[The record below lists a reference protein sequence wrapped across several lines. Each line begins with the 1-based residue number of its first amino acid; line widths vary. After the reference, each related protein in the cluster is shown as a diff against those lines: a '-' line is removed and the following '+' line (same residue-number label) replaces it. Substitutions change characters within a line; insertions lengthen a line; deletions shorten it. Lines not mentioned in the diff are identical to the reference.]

1 MCEQNTRACA
11 RLGGHATASSKS
23 RATLNFSVLRLLAQ
37 PRSHGSSPPRQRKA
51 LGTKLTTRCLAC
63 VHLHTEWLLSTFSSQ
78 VNRFIRY
85 YQSIART
92 TRDQNFPLWPLIV
105 REISTPLTKQITG
118 YKSSHLKE
126 AFYALLEALTICIA
140 PWDLLSR
147 RIVTSLSLNTRIT
160 ESKSSARK
168 RAE

>member
-23 RATLNFSVLRLLAQ
+23 RAPLNFSVLRLLAQ

-51 LGTKLTTRCLAC
+51 LGTRFLAC

-78 VNRFIRY
+78 VNRFVRY
-85 YQSIART
+85 YQSIVRT
-92 TRDQNFPLWPLIV
+92 TKDQNFPLWPLIV
-105 REISTPLTKQITG
+105 REISTPPTKQITG

-140 PWDLLSR
+140 PWDLRSR